1 MNSQSEVKKE
11 GDSVRSLCKFGVNKG
26 KEEGRA
32 AAAAA
37 LLCRTI
43 IMMIIIIRRKT
54 IIL

>member
-32 AAAAA
+32 AAAA